1 MNKSAENPA
10 AAWGSSQKGSWGNTA
25 NPFSQMFGATD
36 RIPAM
41 WVSMFPNTEG
51 GQRAAHLT
59 FKAGFDAFLAAGA
72 IALYRAIQHADRM
85 TGLAKSDSPAKGM
98 QSQLST
104 TFAGSL
110 DAKNQKK
117 EASYFGQDWF
127 RGTQGGTQGLM
138 TDPEAARRF
147 NSVPS
152 TGTVLYSSSYKN
164 ADKAIIDT
172 AKQYRQYL
180 EWRRK
185 TGRGIPTNVNVKQ
198 VFGQSRLDTP
208 VQAQKKEAATTELAQ
223 PAVVSV
229 GNAMSAALPLGAVI
243 LATSLAYRA
252 TDNYLDKRRND
263 ALDQAISSK
272 ENMLK
277 KLIKTRARLAKGNAP
292 ERETQRALGG
302 IDNESL
308 YVKNAALEKKGIGF
322 WDVIRGTAGGY
333 AALNSLVLAAAA
345 VGSYAYFS
353 KADENNVR
361 YRAMKHGLQEYA
373 RVKSGFSP
381 VAIIPTKSRKFFS
394 EIDDE
399 NSQEK
404 KRKKDQVTKVL
415 DPLTKL
421 KSVREEMPVLTDTY
435 NKPIS
440 LTL

>member
-1 MNKSAENPA
+1 MNKQAENPA
-10 AAWGSSQKGSWGNTA
+10 AAWGSSQKGSWVNTA

-36 RIPAM
+36 RIPAK

-72 IALYRAIQHADRM
+72 IALYRALQHADRM
-85 TGLAKSDSPAKGM
+85 AGLAKSDSPAKGM

-110 DAKNQKK
+110 EAAPQKK
-117 EASYFGQDWF
+117 
-127 RGTQGGTQGLM
+127 
-138 TDPEAARRF
+138 
-147 NSVPS
+147 
-152 TGTVLYSSSYKN
+152 K
-164 ADKAIIDT
+164 
-172 AKQYRQYL
+172 
-180 EWRRK
+180 
-185 TGRGIPTNVNVKQ
+185 
-198 VFGQSRLDTP
+198 
-208 VQAQKKEAATTELAQ
+208 AATNELAQ
-223 PAVVSV
+223 PTVISA

-308 YVKNAALEKKGIGF
+308 YVKHARMDKKSLLEGLTDF
-322 WDVIRGTAGGY
+322 FRGSASGY

-345 VGSYAYFS
+345 IGSYAYFS

-394 EIDDE
+394 EIDAED
-399 NSQEK
+399 SQEK

-415 DPLTKL
+415 DPLVKL

>member
-10 AAWGSSQKGSWGNTA
+10 AAWGSSQKGSWVNTA
-25 NPFSQMFGATD
+25 NPFSQMFNATD
-36 RIPAM
+36 RIPAK

-72 IALYRAIQHADRM
+72 IALYRALQHADRM
-85 TGLAKSDSPAKGM
+85 AGLAKSDSPAKGM

-110 DAKNQKK
+110 
-117 EASYFGQDWF
+117 
-127 RGTQGGTQGLM
+127 
-138 TDPEAARRF
+138 EAA
-147 NSVPS
+147 P
-152 TGTVLYSSSYKN
+152 
-164 ADKAIIDT
+164 
-172 AKQYRQYL
+172 
-180 EWRRK
+180 
-185 TGRGIPTNVNVKQ
+185 
-198 VFGQSRLDTP
+198 
-208 VQAQKKEAATTELAQ
+208 QKKEAATTELAQ

-308 YVKNAALEKKGIGF
+308 YVKNAALKKKGGF